1 MTSGDQVQI
10 QALSQRILMKCAHR
24 FGGAAAL
31 ARHLEVSQDTLADWL
46 NGIGVPPVDLI
57 LRAVTPLISDP
68 GSPASLQTPLARRS
82 I

>member
-1 MTSGDQVQI
+1 MTSGDQEQI
-10 QALSQRILMKCAHR
+10 QALSQRILIKCAHR

-46 NGIGVPPVDLI
+46 NGLGVPPVDLI
-57 LRAVTPLISDP
+57 LRAVTPLIGDAEFIADQEIP
-68 GSPASLQTPLARRS
+68 GARRS